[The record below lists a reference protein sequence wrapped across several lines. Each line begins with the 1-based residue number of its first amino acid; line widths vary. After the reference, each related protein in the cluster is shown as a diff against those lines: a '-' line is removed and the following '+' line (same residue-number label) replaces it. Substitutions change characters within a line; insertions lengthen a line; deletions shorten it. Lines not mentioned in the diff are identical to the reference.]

1 MGDYAGPASDTSTP
15 ATDTATAT
23 TPAATDAAAD
33 DSSPAV
39 TAMGDVAAPA
49 SAPSTDSAPA
59 TSTDDS
65 YSAPAMTAMGD
76 YAGPASAAAETPD
89 TTTTEPATTI
99 VAVDGPT
106 YTPMGDVASP
116 GAESTVPAAQPEATT
131 PAAPASVPDGFTTS
145 LTATLGLG
153 ATVGFAHDSQYTS
166 ITLGTAE
173 GTGFFGSAGQ
183 GKAAQQTT
191 PGASVKGGLGF
202 VSGEVS
208 VDQTG
213 ITGKANLNMPINPGI
228 NQTVDSY
235 SAKLNPDFTVTTAR
249 TEGMSYGLQLGLA
262 TTQTVTIAIPNS
274 AFETVANWL
283 GMGPQS
289 ANRSGGW

>member
-1 MGDYAGPASDTSTP
+1 MGDYAGPAASDTSTP
-15 ATDTATAT
+15 ATETT
-23 TPAATDAAAD
+23 TPA
-33 DSSPAV
+33 
-39 TAMGDVAAPA
+39 
-49 SAPSTDSAPA
+49 
-59 TSTDDS
+59 STDDS
-65 YSAPAMTAMGD
+65 YSAPAVTAMGD
-76 YAGPASAAAETPD
+76 YAGPASAPAETPE
-89 TTTTEPATTI
+89 TTTTTPSTTT
-99 VAVDGPT
+99 VADDGPT

-131 PAAPASVPDGFTTS
+131 PAAPASQPDGFTTS
-145 LTATLGLG
+145 LTASLGLG
-153 ATVGFAHDSQYTS
+153 ATVGFAHDSEYTS

-183 GKAAQQTT
+183 GSAARQTT
-191 PGASVKGGLGF
+191 PGASLKGGIGLA
-202 VSGEVS
+202 SGELT

-213 ITGKANLNMPINPGI
+213 ITGKGNLNMPVNPGI
-228 NQTVDSY
+228 NQTVESY
-235 SAKLNPDFTVTTAR
+235 SMKLNPDFSVTTAR

>member
-1 MGDYAGPASDTSTP
+1 MGDVGGPAADTSTP
-15 ATDTATAT
+15 AAEPAIASPQDAADAA
-23 TPAATDAAAD
+23 PAACS
-33 DSSPAV
+33 DSGPAV
-39 TAMGDVAAPA
+39 TAMGDVGGPAA
-49 SAPSTDSAPA
+49 D
-59 TSTDDS
+59 TSTP
-65 YSAPAMTAMGD
+65 SADTDTTTADPPAVTAMGD
-76 YAGPASAAAETPD
+76 YAGPASAPAETSD
-89 TTTTEPATTI
+89 TTTEPATTT
-99 VAVDGPT
+99 VADDGPT

-131 PAAPASVPDGFTTS
+131 PASEPDGFTTS

-202 VSGEVS
+202 VSGELR

-249 TEGMSYGLQLGLA
+249 TEGMSYGMQVGLA

-283 GMGPQS
+283 GLGPQS